1 MYIIGYVVKPHG
13 IRGEVKVQPIS
24 PDPNRFYQLKKVF
37 LRMDVIQAYSIQ
49 KTRVSNRFVFLK
61 LSGVDSRNE
70 AEILRDCE
78 ILIEKEDLID
88 LPSDGY
94 FIHDLIGCEMI
105 TIGGKTVGNVVDI
118 LQMASNDV
126 YVVNDDS
133 GKEILVPA
141 IKDVIKEIDI
151 KRKKIRVHLFE
162 GIIY

>member
-24 PDPNRFYQLKKVF
+24 PDPDRFYQLKKVF

-49 KTRVSNRFVFLK
+49 KTRISNRFVFLK
-61 LSGVDSRNE
+61 LSGVDSRND

-78 ILIEKEDLID
+78 VLIEKKDLID
-88 LPSDGY
+88 LPSDSY

-105 TIGGKTVGNVVDI
+105 TKEGKIVGNVVDI

-162 GIIY
+162 GIIS

>member
-13 IRGEVKVQPIS
+13 IKGEVKVQPIS
-24 PDPNRFYQLKKVF
+24 PDPDRFYQLKKVF
-37 LRMDVIQAYSIQ
+37 LRMNVIQAYSIQ
-49 KTRVSNRFVFLK
+49 KTRISNRFVFLK
-61 LSGVDSRNE
+61 LSGVDSRND

-88 LPSDGY
+88 LPSDSY

-105 TIGGKTVGNVVDI
+105 TEEDKIVGNVVDI

-141 IKDVIKEIDI
+141 IKDVIKKIDI
-151 KRKKIRVHLFE
+151 KRKKIRIHLFE
-162 GIIY
+162 GIIS

>member
-24 PDPNRFYQLKKVF
+24 PDPDRFYQLKKVF

-49 KTRVSNRFVFLK
+49 KTRISNRFVFLK

-88 LPSDGY
+88 LPSDSY

-105 TIGGKTVGNVVDI
+105 TEEGKIVGNVVDI

-151 KRKKIRVHLFE
+151 KRKKIRIHLFE
-162 GIIY
+162 GIIS